1 MNHVRPFRFFA
12 AILCLG
18 VLSAPPVQA
27 QTPGRSALVARIDT
41 LANATLAAE
50 RAPGITLA
58 VLHGSDTL
66 VIRGYGL
73 ADVEN
78 QVPVTDQS
86 VFRIGSVTKQ
96 FTAAAVMKQVEQG
109 RIRLEATVADY
120 LPDYP
125 APGRAVT
132 IHQLLN
138 HTSGIPSY
146 TDMGPRFWERSRL
159 DLTHDELLELFA
171 NEPLQFEPGTRS
183 AYNNS
188 AYYLLGMVLEAVSGE
203 SYAEH
208 LQRTLLQPLGLTQTM
223 YCGAAEIIPHRAA
236 GYDVDDGRLVN
247 AAPLSMNQPG
257 AAGALCSTP
266 RDMVRWA
273 RALASGRV
281 VSPESYARMTEPTR
295 LTDAQTEPTRLTDAQ
310 TEPTRLTDAQ
320 TEPTRL
326 TDAQT
331 VPYGYG
337 LALGRLGDA
346 NVVEHGGGING
357 FGSMLAHYPDNDVT
371 VAVVVNGPAGAG
383 RLQQKIARAVLGI
396 PEPVMQDLP
405 VAAAERAR
413 YLGTYDLAPALPLQ
427 LRIFEQE
434 QRLFAQ
440 ATGQGPIPLQY
451 QGDHTFSAL
460 DGAIRMVFTV
470 EADRADGFTLHQGG
484 TAIEAKRIRP

>member
-1 MNHVRPFRFFA
+1 MKYVRTFRFLA
-12 AILCLG
+12 AILCMAA
-18 VLSAPPVQA
+18 VSAPPVQA
-27 QTPGRSALVARIDT
+27 QAPGRSAVTARIDS
-41 LANATLAAE
+41 LAYATLASE
-50 RAPGITLA
+50 LAPGITLA
-58 VLHGSDTL
+58 VVHGGDTL

-109 RIRLEATVADY
+109 RIRLDATVADY

-159 DLTHDELLELFA
+159 DLTHDEMLELFA
-171 NEPLQFEPGTRS
+171 SEPLEFEPGSRS

-188 AYYLLGMVLEAVSGE
+188 AYYLLGMVLEAVSGD

-236 GYDVDDGRLVN
+236 GYDTYEGRLVN
-247 AAPLSMNQPG
+247 AAPLSMNPPG

-273 RALASGRV
+273 RDLAAGRI
-281 VSPESYARMTEPTR
+281 VSPDSYSRMTQPTR
-295 LTDAQTEPTRLTDAQ
+295 LADT
-310 TEPTRLTDAQ
+310 
-320 TEPTRL
+320 
-326 TDAQT
+326 QT

-337 LALGRLGDA
+337 LALGQLGDA

-357 FGSMLAHYPDNDVT
+357 FGSILAHYPDNDVT
-371 VAVVVNGPAGAG
+371 IAVIVNGPAGAG

-396 PEPVMQDLP
+396 PEPVVLDLP
-405 VAAAERAR
+405 VTDAERPR
-413 YLGTYDLAPALPLQ
+413 YLGTYDLAPAAPLQ

-440 ATGQGPIPLQY
+440 ATGQGPIRLQY

-460 DGAIRMVFTV
+460 DGAIRLVFTM
-470 EADRADGFTLHQGG
+470 EADRANGFTLHQGG
-484 TAIEAKRIRP
+484 TAIEAKRIGP

>member
-12 AILCLG
+12 AILCMG
-18 VLSAPPVQA
+18 AMSAPPVQA

-146 TDMGPRFWERSRL
+146 TDLGPRFWERSRL

-273 RALASGRV
+273 RALVSGRV

-295 LTDAQTEPTRLTDAQ
+295 LI
-310 TEPTRLTDAQ
+310 
-320 TEPTRL
+320 
-326 TDAQT
+326 DAQT

-357 FGSMLAHYPDNDVT
+357 FGSMLAHYPDHDVT

-396 PEPVMQDLP
+396 PEPVVQDLP
-405 VAAAERAR
+405 VTDAERAR

-470 EADRADGFTLHQGG
+470 EADRAAGFTLHQGG
-484 TAIEAKRIRP
+484 TAIEAKRIGR